1 MWPPPMPDPGTRSG
15 GPVVDPTGRHGRPD
29 RRAARSSNR
38 DPTPPLLHRPRRR
51 RRISGVRRTAVVRP
65 RGRRAT
71 LAIGVLVPLL
81 LMLVG
86 TVFIAAALTTGDGPK
101 PAVRPRPALPDGAP
115 PAAETAPPQMTT
127 VTIAP
132 EPGSTAPV
140 PTEPPPTSSP
150 PADSTADT
158 TTVTVAPSTPRV
170 PSSPDVDA
178 ALTVAGTYLDA
189 IASGD
194 FEAASA
200 IGDPSLSAEELAQ
213 RHPGIVGADLH
224 YVDGALLGPGSAT
237 LRLVVVTA
245 YLPVDDVVS
254 ATCVQWNV
262 KAGRVYEVNEEL
274 LERLPGTELPADL
287 RNRAE
292 ERCATLT
299 F

>member
-1 MWPPPMPDPGTRSG
+1 M
-15 GPVVDPTGRHGRPD
+15 
-29 RRAARSSNR
+29 
-38 DPTPPLLHRPRRR
+38 
-51 RRISGVRRTAVVRP
+51 
-65 RGRRAT
+65 
-71 LAIGVLVPLL
+71 
-81 LMLVG
+81 
-86 TVFIAAALTTGDGPK
+86 
-101 PAVRPRPALPDGAP
+101 
-115 PAAETAPPQMTT
+115 
-127 VTIAP
+127 
-132 EPGSTAPV
+132 
-140 PTEPPPTSSP
+140 
-150 PADSTADT
+150 
-158 TTVTVAPSTPRV
+158 
-170 PSSPDVDA
+170 
-178 ALTVAGTYLDA
+178 AGTYLDA